1 MRRLLW
7 LLPVLAACKSTTTSK
22 VTVEKKDRIA
32 VITAQLLDED
42 ITTVFRP
49 EQLEGTVSHISEKT
63 YTETKASDYTYKDTI
78 SREYLFRDGRLHQI
92 AVATRRMQ
100 HDTLTIRYDSAG
112 RIQALI
118 YSDHHSTYNTDKFM
132 YDANGRRIEK
142 VNRFYS
148 IESSSKY
155 KYSPKGDS
163 IWITRQPGDRKEFIT
178 ITEKGGPLEVSRHI
192 MPVEMPWKT
201 IIEQYN
207 PACQLT
213 QRVEQEA
220 DTVNYKLSLQYNEKG
235 NNIVWKQYHR
245 NDNTAAKADSVN
257 LKASFNTAYIYDNKG
272 NWTSKTEEQ
281 LGKGWK
287 SVTTRK
293 IVYN

>member
-1 MRRLLW
+1 MRRLLC
-7 LLPVLAACKSTTTSK
+7 LLLVLAACKSSTTSK
-22 VTVEKKDRIA
+22 VAVEKKDRVA
-32 VITAQLLDED
+32 VVTAQLLDED

-49 EQLEGTVSHISEKT
+49 EQLEGGVEHISEKT

-78 SREYLFRDGRLHQI
+78 SREYLFHDGRLHQI
-92 AVATRRMQ
+92 AVATRRMR
-100 HDTLTIRYDSAG
+100 HDTLTIRYDTAG

-118 YSDHHSTYNTDKFM
+118 YSDNHSTYNTDKFR
-132 YDANGRRIEK
+132 YDAKGRRTEK

-163 IWITRQPGDRKEFIT
+163 IWITRQPGDRKELIT
-178 ITEKGGPLEVSRHI
+178 IAEKGGPLEVSRHI
-192 MPVEMPWKT
+192 MPVEMPWRT
-201 IIEQYN
+201 VIEQYN
-207 PACQLT
+207 PACQLIE
-213 QRVEQEA
+213 RVELEA

-235 NNIVWKQYHR
+235 NGIVWKQFHR
-245 NDNTAAKADSVN
+245 KENTATKADSVN
-257 LKASFNTAYIYDNKG
+257 LKASFNTAYTYDSKG